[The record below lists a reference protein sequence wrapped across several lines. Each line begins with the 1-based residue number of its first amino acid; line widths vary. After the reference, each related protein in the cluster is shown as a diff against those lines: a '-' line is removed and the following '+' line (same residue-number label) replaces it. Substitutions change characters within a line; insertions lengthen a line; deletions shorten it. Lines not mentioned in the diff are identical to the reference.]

1 MTNTDNVDAGAVEQQ
16 QKHITKKENMN
27 RVRVREVKHIK
38 ASDRKK
44 KLRMDYNVI
53 RNEMRNK

>member
-27 RVRVREVKHIK
+27 RVREVKHIK